1 MNFDFLESKGFI
13 MDKRPL
19 PSRMELNEQKHHKK
33 HIWRWITLIIVLLIA
48 GIGVYVGS
56 IYVKTKNAVDKTYDP
71 QNAVTQDSFNGK
83 EPFSILLLGT
93 DTGAFGRKEKNGNS
107 DTMIIATVNSSKK
120 KVSLMSIPRDTMAQM
135 IGTEDFSVH
144 KINAAY
150 NIGGPKMAMKT
161 TSRLLN
167 VPLKYYIVM
176 NMGGMQK
183 LVDGVGGVD
192 VKPPLSFSYGGYS
205 FTKGK
210 KVHLNGSQALAYS
223 RMRYDDPQGDYGRQL
238 RQRQVIMSILKNAL
252 SVKTIENLDS
262 VLDSASNSIRTNIT
276 FNSMVSIA
284 KNYRNCTNNMSS
296 DYLHGTG
303 AMIGDASY
311 QVMSDK
317 ELQRCSDIVRSD
329 MGLDKE
335 DLSNNETYQNSKNVN
350 FDWSSGDP
358 NQVYYVYEPNSDQLW
373 EGDRSY

>member
-1 MNFDFLESKGFI
+1 
-13 MDKRPL
+13 
-19 PSRMELNEQKHHKK
+19 
-33 HIWRWITLIIVLLIA
+33 
-48 GIGVYVGS
+48 
-56 IYVKTKNAVDKTYDP
+56 
-71 QNAVTQDSFNGK
+71 
-83 EPFSILLLGT
+83 
-93 DTGAFGRKEKNGNS
+93 
-107 DTMIIATVNSSKK
+107 
-120 KVSLMSIPRDTMAQM
+120 
-135 IGTEDFSVH
+135 
-144 KINAAY
+144 
-150 NIGGPKMAMKT
+150 
-161 TSRLLN
+161 
-167 VPLKYYIVM
+167 
-176 NMGGMQK
+176 
-183 LVDGVGGVD
+183 
-192 VKPPLSFSYGGYS
+192 
-205 FTKGK
+205 
-210 KVHLNGSQALAYS
+210 
-223 RMRYDDPQGDYGRQL
+223 MRYDDPQGDYGRQL